1 MEEANLERDFGV
13 AENRG
18 QAAIAQQGGR
28 EIQEELRIA
37 EQDGNEARE
46 QLRISENRTYLECLK
61 TSERVLT
68 RYLPSYQKPSRFL
81 KVFADELFE
90 KRTKESTEAYHEFLE
105 AKIMELQMRNRRL
118 SGYQTLRIPY
128 RKHESLNESYW
139 GRGIWKQ

>member
-13 AENRG
+13 TENRG

-28 EIQEELRIA
+28 EIQEGERI
-37 EQDGNEARE
+37 R
-46 QLRISENRTYLECLK
+46 SNRMFLECLK

-90 KRTKESTEAYHEFLE
+90 KRIKESTEAYHEFLDY
-105 AKIMELQMRNRRL
+105 KIRELQMRNGRL
-118 SGYQTLRIPY
+118 SGYQTLRLPY
-128 RKHESLNESYW
+128 GKHKSLNESYW